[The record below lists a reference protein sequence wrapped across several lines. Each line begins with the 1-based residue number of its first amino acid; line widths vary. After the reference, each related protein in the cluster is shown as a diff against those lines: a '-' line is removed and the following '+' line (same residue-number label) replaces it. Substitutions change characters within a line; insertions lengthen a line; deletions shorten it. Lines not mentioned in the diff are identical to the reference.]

1 MHRYLT
7 IFLSSVVLIATL
19 TSAYANTSRLALVI
33 GNADYQGAPLRN
45 PENDAND
52 MANTLKRLGFEVI
65 LAQNADQ
72 KTMINAVREF
82 EQRLRNGGIGLFYY
96 SGHGVQHANHNYL
109 VPVGADIESEF
120 DIEFETIDASYV
132 LKHMEQANK
141 NGVNIVI
148 LDACRNNPFLRRF
161 RNLRR
166 GLARMDSVRGS
177 LIAYA
182 TAPGTTAEDGTGRNG
197 TYTKHLLTALRTI
210 PHMSI
215 ADLFIEVTAQ
225 VEKETHG
232 QQVPWQSLSLTH
244 RFCFAPCGETVRL
257 TQPET
262 STPYTRPETSIPNT
276 RPETSIPN
284 TRPETSI
291 PYTRPET
298 SIPYT
303 RPVPSVQYT
312 EPEPPVQYL
321 ATSKINITAATTKAI
336 TSRSLINVGGIASEE
351 LMFDGQR
358 YGPKMLTR
366 PRLKRDYATSKKEED
381 AWFIKPIL
389 LNWFQISEAVGSLM
403 SKIKIS
409 AVVQTNVWQV
419 VQTNVWQKSNLCS
432 NTIKL
437 RKRVPV
443 CRL

>member
-148 LDACRNNPFLRRF
+148 LDACRNNPFLRSF

-257 TQPET
+257 TQPERSTPYTRPET

-291 PYTRPET
+291 PYTRP
-298 SIPYT
+298 
-303 RPVPSVQYT
+303 VPSVQYT

-321 ATSKINITAATTKAI
+321 EPDQFI
-336 TSRSLINVGGIASEE
+336 
-351 LMFDGQR
+351 
-358 YGPKMLTR
+358 
-366 PRLKRDYATSKKEED
+366 RDYYAAINRREYNQTWSMLSTNFKDQYHCCNYEGNYKQKPYKRWWNSIRRVNVRWAKIRAKNANTATVKARLRYVKKRRGRVVYQTHTFELVSD
-381 AWFIKPIL
+381 KR
-389 LNWFQISEAVGSLM
+389 GSWL
-403 SKIKIS
+403 IDE
-409 AVVQTNVWQV
+409 QD
-419 VQTNVWQKSNLCS
+419 
-432 NTIKL
+432 
-437 RKRVPV
+437 
-443 CRL
+443 

>member
-148 LDACRNNPFLRRF
+148 LDACRNNPFLRSF

-257 TQPET
+257 TQPERSTPYTRPET

-291 PYTRPET
+291 PYTL
-298 SIPYT
+298 
-303 RPVPSVQYT
+303 PVPSVQYT

-321 ATSKINITAATTKAI
+321 EPDQFI
-336 TSRSLINVGGIASEE
+336 
-351 LMFDGQR
+351 
-358 YGPKMLTR
+358 
-366 PRLKRDYATSKKEED
+366 RDYYAAINRREYNQTWSMLSTNFKDQYHCCNYEGNYKQKPYKRWWNSIRRVNVRWAKIRAKNANTATVKARLRYVKKRRGRVVYQTHTFELVSD
-381 AWFIKPIL
+381 KR
-389 LNWFQISEAVGSLM
+389 GSWL
-403 SKIKIS
+403 IDE
-409 AVVQTNVWQV
+409 QD
-419 VQTNVWQKSNLCS
+419 
-432 NTIKL
+432 
-437 RKRVPV
+437 
-443 CRL
+443 

>member
-52 MANTLKRLGFEVI
+52 MAKTLKGLGFEVI

-148 LDACRNNPFLRRF
+148 LDACRNNPFLRSF

-257 TQPET
+257 TQPERSTPYTRPET

-291 PYTRPET
+291 PYTRP
-298 SIPYT
+298 
-303 RPVPSVQYT
+303 VPSVQYT

-321 ATSKINITAATTKAI
+321 EPDQFI
-336 TSRSLINVGGIASEE
+336 
-351 LMFDGQR
+351 
-358 YGPKMLTR
+358 
-366 PRLKRDYATSKKEED
+366 RDYYAAINRREYNQTWSMLSTNFKDQYHCCNYEGNYKQKPYKRWWNSIRRVNVRWAKIRAKNANTATVKARLRYVKKRRGRVVYQTHTFELVSD
-381 AWFIKPIL
+381 KR
-389 LNWFQISEAVGSLM
+389 GSWL
-403 SKIKIS
+403 IDE
-409 AVVQTNVWQV
+409 QD
-419 VQTNVWQKSNLCS
+419 
-432 NTIKL
+432 
-437 RKRVPV
+437 
-443 CRL
+443 

>member
-291 PYTRPET
+291 PYTRP
-298 SIPYT
+298 
-303 RPVPSVQYT
+303 VPSVQYT

-321 ATSKINITAATTKAI
+321 EPDQFI
-336 TSRSLINVGGIASEE
+336 
-351 LMFDGQR
+351 
-358 YGPKMLTR
+358 
-366 PRLKRDYATSKKEED
+366 RDYYAAINRREYNQTWSMLSTNFKDQYHCCNYEGNYKQKPYKRWWNSIRRVNVRWAKIRAKNANTATVKARLRYVKKRRGRVVYQTHTFELVSD
-381 AWFIKPIL
+381 KR
-389 LNWFQISEAVGSLM
+389 GSWL
-403 SKIKIS
+403 IDE
-409 AVVQTNVWQV
+409 QD
-419 VQTNVWQKSNLCS
+419 
-432 NTIKL
+432 
-437 RKRVPV
+437 
-443 CRL
+443 

>member
-148 LDACRNNPFLRRF
+148 LDACRNNPFLRSF

-321 ATSKINITAATTKAI
+321 EPDQFI
-336 TSRSLINVGGIASEE
+336 
-351 LMFDGQR
+351 
-358 YGPKMLTR
+358 
-366 PRLKRDYATSKKEED
+366 RDYYAAINRREYNQTWSMLSTNFKDQYHCCNYEGNYKQKPYKRWWNSIRRVNVRWAKIRAKNANTATVKARLRYVKKRRGRVVYQTHTFELVSD
-381 AWFIKPIL
+381 KR
-389 LNWFQISEAVGSLM
+389 GSWL
-403 SKIKIS
+403 IDE
-409 AVVQTNVWQV
+409 QD
-419 VQTNVWQKSNLCS
+419 
-432 NTIKL
+432 
-437 RKRVPV
+437 
-443 CRL
+443 

>member
-321 ATSKINITAATTKAI
+321 EPDQFI
-336 TSRSLINVGGIASEE
+336 
-351 LMFDGQR
+351 
-358 YGPKMLTR
+358 
-366 PRLKRDYATSKKEED
+366 RDYYAAINRREYNQTWSMLSTNFKDQYHCCNYEGNYKQKPYKRWWNSIRRVNVRWAKIRAKNANTATVKARLRYVKKRRGRVVYQTHTFELVSD
-381 AWFIKPIL
+381 KR
-389 LNWFQISEAVGSLM
+389 GSWL
-403 SKIKIS
+403 IDE
-409 AVVQTNVWQV
+409 QD
-419 VQTNVWQKSNLCS
+419 
-432 NTIKL
+432 
-437 RKRVPV
+437 
-443 CRL
+443 

>member
-1 MHRYLT
+1 MHRYIT
-7 IFLSSVVLIATL
+7 IFFSTVILIATL
-19 TSAYANTSRLALVI
+19 TSANANTSRLALVI
-33 GNADYQGAPLRN
+33 GNADYQSAPLRN

-52 MANTLKRLGFEVI
+52 MAKTLKRLGFEVI
-65 LAQNADQ
+65 LALNADQ
-72 KTMINAVREF
+72 RTMINAVREF

-109 VPVGADIESEF
+109 VPVSADIESEF
-120 DIEFETIDASYV
+120 DIEFETLDASYV

-166 GLARMDSVRGS
+166 GLARMESVRGS

-244 RFCFAPCGETVRL
+244 RFCFAQCGETVRL
-257 TQPET
+257 TQ
-262 STPYTRPETSIPNT
+262 
-276 RPETSIPN
+276 
-284 TRPETSI
+284 PETSI

-303 RPVPSVQYT
+303 RPETSAPYTRPAPSTPYTRPTVQYT
-312 EPEPPVQYL
+312 EPEPAVQYVEPDQFIRDYY
-321 ATSKINITAATTKAI
+321 AAI
-336 TSRSLINVGGIASEE
+336 TRREYNQTWSMLSTNFKDQYHCCNSDGSYKQRPYLRWWNSIRRVNVRWARILGKNADTATVKARLRYVKKRRGRVVYQTHIFELVSDKQGSWLIDEQ
-351 LMFDGQR
+351 D
-358 YGPKMLTR
+358 
-366 PRLKRDYATSKKEED
+366 
-381 AWFIKPIL
+381 
-389 LNWFQISEAVGSLM
+389 
-403 SKIKIS
+403 
-409 AVVQTNVWQV
+409 
-419 VQTNVWQKSNLCS
+419 
-432 NTIKL
+432 
-437 RKRVPV
+437 
-443 CRL
+443 